1 MHGLGVIEVPPLS
14 HHSRNASRKKTVRQK
29 AAAAAAA
36 AATAAA
42 QQKARDCETG
52 SSKRSKAER
61 AGRRPGGCLE
71 LPDDATNWD
80 LVDLERT
87 AGLIGG
93 GDLPAGDPMPALFD
107 AKNGAL
113 V

>member
-1 MHGLGVIEVPPLS
+1 MHRLGVIEVPPLS

-29 AAAAAAA
+29 AAAAAA
-36 AATAAA
+36 
-42 QQKARDCETG
+42 QQKARDCDTG